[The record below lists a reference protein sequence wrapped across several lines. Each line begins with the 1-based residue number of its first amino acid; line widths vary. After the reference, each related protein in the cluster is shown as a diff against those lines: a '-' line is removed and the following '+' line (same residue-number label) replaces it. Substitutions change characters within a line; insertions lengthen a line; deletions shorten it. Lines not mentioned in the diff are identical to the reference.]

1 MQDKIV
7 IFDWGGVIL
16 NEYAEKN
23 NLQEAIIRTIKK
35 YNQAL
40 SDDDAFNIYLETL
53 LDENGVN
60 ISTQNDKKSK
70 INWVERISKKAKVD
84 IPYED
89 FVNTYSLECQK
100 ATSYND
106 VVQYIYS
113 LKDKCKV
120 GLLSNIIFTCSETLN
135 NQIDLSKLDYV
146 WLSYEIHHRKP
157 DVELFIKVEK
167 DIDILPKDILFIDD
181 KMRNLNVA
189 KKRGWNIC
197 LATGNDIEKI
207 KKAIEYFLE

>member
-207 KKAIEYFLE
+207 KQAIEEFLE